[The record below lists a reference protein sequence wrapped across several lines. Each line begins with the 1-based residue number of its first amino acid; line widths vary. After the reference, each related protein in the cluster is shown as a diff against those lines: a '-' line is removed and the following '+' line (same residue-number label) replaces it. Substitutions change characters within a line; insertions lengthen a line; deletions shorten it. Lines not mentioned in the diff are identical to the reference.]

1 MEQGVRVA
9 FDVTPARLSGGGV
22 GTYTRELL
30 AALQAAGGA
39 EIVEIAHAGTST
51 GSAPARII
59 GGLAREAWYYPAGAG
74 RRARSARA
82 DLLHVPAAMPA
93 RAAQGPPVVLT
104 VHDALPWTNPE
115 WFTRANALQQ
125 RLLVTGA
132 ARRARRVIT
141 VSEEARRQLIAHV
154 GIDGDRID
162 VVHNGIS
169 GRFGPQ
175 HRDRDWLRARFGVD
189 GPAVLVVGTPE
200 PRKNLGGAIA
210 AFAAVRRAIPT
221 ARLVIAGG
229 DGWGLPHLDA
239 ALRPLGSAAVATG
252 RLSDADLVRLYA
264 SGDCLLFPSFAEGF
278 GLPPVEAM
286 ASGTPVVCSDRS
298 SLPEVVGEAAR
309 LCDPDDHEALA
320 AAVVEVL
327 EDAPVA
333 ARLREQGLARSAEF
347 TWERA
352 AERTLAVY
360 RRAISE

>member
-1 MEQGVRVA
+1 MRVA

-30 AALQAAGGA
+30 AALHAA
-39 EIVEIAHAGTST
+39 ESVDVVEIAHAGT
-51 GSAPARII
+51 ARGLGPGRIV
-59 GGLAREAWYYPAGAG
+59 GGLAREAWYYPLGAG
-74 RRARSARA
+74 RRARAARA

-93 RAAQGPPVVLT
+93 REARGLPVVLT

-189 GPAVLVVGTPE
+189 GPTVLVVGTPE
-200 PRKNLGGAIA
+200 PRKNLSGAIA
-210 AFAAVRRAIPT
+210 AFAGVRRSIPG
-221 ARLVIAGG
+221 ARLIIAGG

-239 ALRPLGSAAVATG
+239 VLRPLGDAAVATG
-252 RLSDADLVRLYA
+252 RLSEDDLVRLYA

-278 GLPPVEAM
+278 GLPPLEAM

-298 SLPEVVGEAAR
+298 SLPEVVGDAAR

-327 EDAPVA
+327 EDAPCA
-333 ARLREQGLARSAEF
+333 ARLREHGLVRSAEF
-347 TWERA
+347 TWQRA
-352 AERTLAVY
+352 AEGTLAAY
-360 RRAISE
+360 RRAIPA